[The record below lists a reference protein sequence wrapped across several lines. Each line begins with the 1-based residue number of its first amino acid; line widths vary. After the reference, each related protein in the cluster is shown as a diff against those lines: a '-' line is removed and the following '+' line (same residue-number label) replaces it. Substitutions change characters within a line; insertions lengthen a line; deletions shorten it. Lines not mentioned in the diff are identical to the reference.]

1 MSVSSS
7 GKVKWSD
14 ISTLFTNLNT
24 ARAKFF
30 PSQSNFSPSS
40 GGTDGVVL
48 AKLIQDLN
56 KYIESFSSNAYVRTR
71 ANISQN
77 PPNAGDLISP
87 TIINT
92 FETTI
97 RSINDTCAYDSSN
110 DSSYRGSYDSSDNSS
125 YRGSYDS
132 SDRSSYRGSYNSSY
146 RSSYDTSA
154 NGSHWSGVN
163 TSWCSSWRSSG

>member
-40 GGTDGVVL
+40 GGQNGVVL

-56 KYIESFSSNAYVRTR
+56 GYIESFSSNSYVRTR

-77 PPNAGDLISP
+77 PPKAGDLISP

-97 RSINDTCAYDSSN
+97 RSINDTCAH
-110 DSSYRGSYDSSDNSS
+110 DSSYRGSYDGSYDGSHRGSYDGSYDGG
-125 YRGSYDS
+125 YRGSYDG
-132 SDRSSYRGSYNSSY
+132 SYRG
-146 RSSYDTSA
+146 SYDTSA

>member
-7 GKVKWSD
+7 GVVNWSN
-14 ISTLFTNLNT
+14 IQTLFTNLNT

-40 GGTDGVVL
+40 GGQDGVIL

-56 KYIESFSSNAYVRTR
+56 RYIESFSSNSYVGTR
-71 ANISQN
+71 ANISQS
-77 PPNAGDLISP
+77 PPNANDLISP
-87 TIINT
+87 TLINT

-97 RSINDTCAYDSSN
+97 RTINDTCAYDSSYN
-110 DSSYRGSYDSSDNSS
+110 GGYRAGYDSSYDGGYRGGYDSGYDGSYRGSYD
-125 YRGSYDS
+125 GSHK
-132 SDRSSYRGSYNSSY
+132 
-146 RSSYDTSA
+146 
-154 NGSHWSGVN
+154 GSHWTGVN

>member
-40 GGTDGVVL
+40 GGQDGIVL

-56 KYIESFSSNAYVRTR
+56 GYIESFSSNSYVRTR

-97 RSINDTCAYDSSN
+97 RSINDTCAHDGSYYGSHRGSYDGSY
-110 DSSYRGSYDSSDNSS
+110 DGGYRGSYDGS
-125 YRGSYDS
+125 YRG
-132 SDRSSYRGSYNSSY
+132 
-146 RSSYDTSA
+146 SYDTSA

>member
-40 GGTDGVVL
+40 GGQNGAVL

-56 KYIESFSSNAYVRTR
+56 GYIESFSSNSYVRTR

-77 PPNAGDLISP
+77 PPNAGDLINP

-97 RSINDTCAYDSSN
+97 RSINDTCAHDG
-110 DSSYRGSYDSSDNSS
+110 SYYGSHRGSYDGS
-125 YRGSYDS
+125 YDGGHRGSYDG
-132 SDRSSYRGSYNSSY
+132 SYRG
-146 RSSYDTSA
+146 SYDTSA

-163 TSWCSSWRSSG
+163 SSWCSSWRSSG

>member
-7 GKVKWSD
+7 GVVNWSN
-14 ISTLFTNLNT
+14 IQTLFTNLNT

-40 GGTDGVVL
+40 GGQDGVIL

-56 KYIESFSSNAYVRTR
+56 RYIESFSSNSYVGTR

-77 PPNAGDLISP
+77 PPNANDLISP
-87 TIINT
+87 TLINT

-97 RSINDTCAYDSSN
+97 RTINDTCAYDSSYN
-110 DSSYRGSYDSSDNSS
+110 GGYRAGYDSSYDGGYRGGYDSSYDGGYRGSYD
-125 YRGSYDS
+125 GSH
-132 SDRSSYRGSYNSSY
+132 
-146 RSSYDTSA
+146 
-154 NGSHWSGVN
+154 NGSHWTGVN
-163 TSWCSSWRSSG
+163 TSWCTSWRSST

>member
-7 GKVKWSD
+7 GVVNWSN
-14 ISTLFTNLNT
+14 IQTLFTNLNT

-40 GGTDGVVL
+40 GGQDGVIL

-56 KYIESFSSNAYVRTR
+56 RYIESFSSNSYVGTR
-71 ANISQN
+71 ANISQS
-77 PPNAGDLISP
+77 PPNANDLISP
-87 TIINT
+87 TLINT

-97 RSINDTCAYDSSN
+97 RTINDTCAYDSSYN
-110 DSSYRGSYDSSDNSS
+110 GGYRAGYDSSYDGGYRGGYDSSYDGGYRGSYD
-125 YRGSYDS
+125 GSHK
-132 SDRSSYRGSYNSSY
+132 
-146 RSSYDTSA
+146 
-154 NGSHWSGVN
+154 GSHWTGVN

>member
-7 GKVKWSD
+7 GVVNWSN
-14 ISTLFTNLNT
+14 IQTLFTNLNT

-40 GGTDGVVL
+40 GGQDGVIL

-56 KYIESFSSNAYVRTR
+56 RYIESFSSNSYVGTR
-71 ANISQN
+71 ANISQS
-77 PPNAGDLISP
+77 PPNANDLISP
-87 TIINT
+87 TLINT

-97 RSINDTCAYDSSN
+97 RTINDTCAYDSSYN
-110 DSSYRGSYDSSDNSS
+110 GGYRAGYDSSYDGGYRGGYDSGYNGSYRGSYD
-125 YRGSYDS
+125 GSHK
-132 SDRSSYRGSYNSSY
+132 
-146 RSSYDTSA
+146 
-154 NGSHWSGVN
+154 GSHWTGVN